1 MRNVNTIL
9 PIDINKPLVEVLDDI
24 LSYCS
29 PCCLFTYDT
38 ARAVYNNEFYV
49 ESKFSSKGLYDE
61 YASCHDMVYIIVNS
75 LYGPDRMDNKITMKF
90 YTPDDIPVYISWW
103 DGKIVISNEV
113 YIYQNTLGPNNSH
126 RLIPF
131 TYSFSLL

>member
-29 PCCLFTYDT
+29 PSCMYTYDT
-38 ARAVYNNEFYV
+38 ARASYNDKLYV
-49 ESKFSSKGLYDE
+49 ESKFSSKELYDQ
-61 YASCHDMVYIIVNS
+61 YASCHDMIYVIVNS

-113 YIYQNTLGPNNSH
+113 HIYQNTLGPNSSY

-131 TYSFSLL
+131 TYSFS